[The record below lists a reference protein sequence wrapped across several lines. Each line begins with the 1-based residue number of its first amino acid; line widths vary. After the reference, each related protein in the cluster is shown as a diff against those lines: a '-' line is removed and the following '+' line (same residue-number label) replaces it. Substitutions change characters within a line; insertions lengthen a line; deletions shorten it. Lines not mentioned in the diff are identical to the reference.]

1 MFKKA
6 TEGVNH
12 KLLWPALILLV
23 AITTVSVVIPEQFVN
38 ALLQVQK
45 TSISYLGGTASAVSL
60 LCVLTV
66 VAIYFSPLGKVKLG
80 GKDAKPMMNKWNW
93 FAITLCT
100 TIATG
105 CVYWGIVQ
113 PILHVNEPP
122 IMWGVEPN
130 SPQAIVKTM
139 STIFLQWTAQPYGI
153 YALPAIIFA
162 FAYFNMK
169 QPYGIVSTLVPV
181 LGEQRCRKWFT
192 PISSILLFVNVCA
205 MCASLAQGM
214 FNLSGAAKFLLN
226 WETTT
231 TLLIGIGCLFVLP
244 AIVSSIS
251 GILSGIK
258 MLSDL
263 NMRLYIILVAF
274 LICTTNVPYV
284 LNLGI
289 EGVGEFIHTY
299 FQQSLATGVASGDAF
314 FPDWINYNFAVWMS
328 AICFAPI
335 FLGSLCRGRTLREV
349 IQVVFFGP
357 VLFSIVWMTF
367 LSGTALYQDIATGM
381 SLTEAMYEL
390 GQNTLPY
397 KLFATLPWPQVS
409 TALYLVAI
417 VISFVTYTDSSL
429 TAMSTLACTHPGDE
443 GDKVKEN
450 PITGALVKI
459 VLGGVLILLT
469 SIMVS
474 VASVDGARILAN
486 LSGWVCM
493 IIEIILIAGAFKLM
507 KNPEKYNYVEN
518 GGPDEDDGNK
528 PAKKKFDWKAL
539 LIPGY
544 TK

>member
-38 ALLQVQK
+38 TLLQVQK
-45 TSISYLGGTASAVSL
+45 TSIAYLGGTASAVSL

-66 VAIYFSPLGKVKLG
+66 LAIYFSPLGKVKLG

-153 YALPAIIFA
+153 YGLPAIIFA
-162 FAYFNMK
+162 FVYFNMR

-397 KLFATLPWPQVS
+397 KLFDTLPWPQVS

-474 VASVDGARILAN
+474 IASVDGARILAN

-507 KNPEKYNYVEN
+507 KDPEKYNYVEN
-518 GGPDEDDGNK
+518 GGPGKDDGDK

>member
-23 AITTVSVVIPEQFVN
+23 LITVISVTIPNQFVAALSVVQSVTID
-38 ALLQVQK
+38 
-45 TSISYLGGTASAVSL
+45 YMGGVASLVSL

-66 VAIYFSPLGKVKLG
+66 LALYFSPLGKVKIG
-80 GKDAKPMMNKWNW
+80 GKDAKPIMNKWNW

-139 STIFLQWTAQPYGI
+139 ATIFLQWTAQPYGI

-162 FAYFNMK
+162 FVYFNMK

-181 LGEQRCRKWFT
+181 LGENRCRRWFT
-192 PISSILLFVNVCA
+192 PISSVLLFVNVCA

-214 FNLSGAAKFLLN
+214 FNLTGAAKYLLD
-226 WETTT
+226 WDTTT
-231 TLLIGIGCLFVLP
+231 TLLIAIGCLFVLP

-251 GILSGIK
+251 GILSGIR

-263 NMRLYIILVAF
+263 NMRLYFILVAF
-274 LICTTNVPYV
+274 LICTTNIPYV

-289 EGVGEFIHTY
+289 EGTGEFINTY
-299 FQQSLATGVASGDAF
+299 FQQSLATGVASGDSF

-328 AICFAPI
+328 AICFAPV
-335 FLGSLCRGRTLREV
+335 FMGSLCRGRTIREV
-349 IQVVFFGP
+349 IQINFFGP
-357 VLFSIVWMTF
+357 VIFSLVWMTF
-367 LSGTALYQDIATGM
+367 LSGTAIYQDISTGM

-397 KLFATLPWPQVS
+397 KLFDTLPFPQIS
-409 TALYLVAI
+409 TGLYLIAI
-417 VISFVTYTDSSL
+417 IISFVTYTDSSL
-429 TAMSTLACTHPGDE
+429 TAMSTLACTHAGDE

-450 PITGALVKI
+450 PITGAFVKI
-459 VLGGVLILLT
+459 VLGGVLIFLT

-474 VASVDGARILAN
+474 VANVDGARILAN

-493 IIEIILIAGAFKLM
+493 VIEIILITGAFRLM
-507 KNPEKYNYVEN
+507 KNPEKYNYVEY
-518 GGPDEDDGNK
+518 GRPDDPVRLPRRTRLTGR
-528 PAKKKFDWKAL
+528 L
-539 LIPGY
+539 C
-544 TK
+544 

>member
-38 ALLQVQK
+38 TLLQVQK

-66 VAIYFSPLGKVKLG
+66 VAIYLSPLGKVKLG

-231 TLLIGIGCLFVLP
+231 ALLIGIGCLFVLP

-409 TALYLVAI
+409 TTLYLVAI

-518 GGPDEDDGNK
+518 GGPHEDDGDK
-528 PAKKKFDWKAL
+528 PAKKKIDWKAL

>member
-38 ALLQVQK
+38 TLLQVQK

>member
-1 MFKKA
+1 MLKKA

-23 AITTVSVVIPEQFVN
+23 AITTISVIIPDEFVN
-38 ALLQVQK
+38 FLMGIQK
-45 TSISYLGGTASAVSL
+45 TSISYLGGTASLVSL

-66 VAIYFSPLGKVKLG
+66 LAIYFSPLGKVKLG

-162 FAYFNMK
+162 FVYFNMK

-181 LGEQRCRKWFT
+181 LGQNRCKRWFT
-192 PISSILLFVNVCA
+192 AISSVLLFVNVCA

-214 FNLSGAAKFLLN
+214 FNLSGAAKYLMG
-226 WETTT
+226 WDTTT
-231 TLLIGIGCLFVLP
+231 TLLISIGVLFVVP
-244 AIVSSIS
+244 AIISSIS
-251 GILSGIK
+251 GILSGIR

-263 NMRLYIILVAF
+263 NMRLYFILVIF

-289 EGVGEFIHTY
+289 EGTGEFIHTY
-299 FQQSLATGVASGDAF
+299 FQQSLATGVASGDTF

-328 AICFAPI
+328 AICFAPV
-335 FLGSLCRGRTLREV
+335 FMGSLCRGRTLREV
-349 IQVVFFGP
+349 IQVLFFGP
-357 VLFSIVWMTF
+357 VIFSIVWMTF
-367 LSGTALYQDIATGM
+367 LSGTAIYQDIATGH
-381 SLTEAMYEL
+381 SLTEAMYNL

-397 KLFATLPWPQVS
+397 KLFDTLPWPQVS
-409 TALYLVAI
+409 TGLYLIAI

-450 PITGALVKI
+450 PIAGAFVKI
-459 VLGGVLILLT
+459 VLGGVLIFLT

-474 VASVDGARILAN
+474 VANVDGARILAN

-493 IIEIILIAGAFKLM
+493 IIEIILIIGAFRLM

-518 GGPDEDDGNK
+518 GVPDEEGKPTKKNK
-528 PAKKKFDWKAL
+528 IDWKAL
-539 LIPGY
+539 FIPGY

>member
-1 MFKKA
+1 MLKKA

-23 AITTVSVVIPEQFVN
+23 AITTVSVLLPDQFVGT
-38 ALLQVQK
+38 LMKIQK
-45 TSISYLGGTASAVSL
+45 VSISYLGGVASTVSL
-60 LCVLTV
+60 MCVLTII
-66 VAIYFSPLGKVKLG
+66 AIYFSPLGKIKLG
-80 GKDAKPMMNKWNW
+80 GKDAEPMMNKWNW

-130 SPQAIVKTM
+130 SPHAIVKTM
-139 STIFLQWTAQPYGI
+139 ATIFLQWTAQPYAI
-153 YALPAIIFA
+153 YGLPTVVFA
-162 FAYFNMK
+162 FVYFNMK
-169 QPYGIVSTLVPV
+169 QPYGVVSTLVPV
-181 LGEQRCRKWFT
+181 LGENRCKRWFT
-192 PISSILLFVNVCA
+192 PISSVLLFVNVCA

-214 FNLSGAAKFLLN
+214 FNLSGAAKYLLN

-231 TLLIGIGCLFVLP
+231 ALLIGIGCLFVLP

-251 GILSGIK
+251 GILSGIR

-263 NMRLYIILVAF
+263 NMRLYIILVLF

-289 EGVGEFIHTY
+289 EGTGEFLNTY
-299 FQQSLATGVASGDAF
+299 FQQSLATGVAAGDAF

-335 FLGSLCRGRTLREV
+335 FMGSICRGRTLREV
-349 IQVVFFGP
+349 ITVVFFGP
-357 VLFSIVWMTF
+357 VAFSLVWMTF
-367 LSGTALYQDIATGM
+367 LSGTAIYQDIATGM

-390 GQNTLPY
+390 GANTLPY
-397 KLFATLPWPQVS
+397 KLFDTLPLSKLS
-409 TALYLVAI
+409 TGLYLVAI

-450 PITGALVKI
+450 PIAGAFVKI

-493 IIEIILIAGAFKLM
+493 VIEILLIMGVFKIM
-507 KNPEKYNYVEN
+507 KAPEKYNYVEY
-518 GGPDEDDGNK
+518 GRPDENGEPTVK
-528 PAKKKFDWKAL
+528 HKFNWKAL

>member
-1 MFKKA
+1 
-6 TEGVNH
+6 
-12 KLLWPALILLV
+12 
-23 AITTVSVVIPEQFVN
+23 
-38 ALLQVQK
+38 
-45 TSISYLGGTASAVSL
+45 
-60 LCVLTV
+60 
-66 VAIYFSPLGKVKLG
+66 
-80 GKDAKPMMNKWNW
+80 
-93 FAITLCT
+93 
-100 TIATG
+100 
-105 CVYWGIVQ
+105 
-113 PILHVNEPP
+113 
-122 IMWGVEPN
+122 
-130 SPQAIVKTM
+130 
-139 STIFLQWTAQPYGI
+139 
-153 YALPAIIFA
+153 
-162 FAYFNMK
+162 
-169 QPYGIVSTLVPV
+169 
-181 LGEQRCRKWFT
+181 
-192 PISSILLFVNVCA
+192 

-409 TALYLVAI
+409 TTLYLVAI

>member
-1 MFKKA
+1 MLKKA

-23 AITTVSVVIPEQFVN
+23 AITTISVIIPDEFVN
-38 ALLQVQK
+38 FLMGIQK
-45 TSISYLGGTASAVSL
+45 TSISYLGGTASVVSL

-66 VAIYFSPLGKVKLG
+66 LAIYFSPLGKIKLG

-162 FAYFNMK
+162 FVYFNMK

-181 LGEQRCRKWFT
+181 LGQNRCKRWFT
-192 PISSILLFVNVCA
+192 AISSVLLFVNVCA

-214 FNLSGAAKFLLN
+214 FNLSGAAKFLLG
-226 WETTT
+226 WDTTT
-231 TLLIGIGCLFVLP
+231 TLLISIGILFVLP
-244 AIVSSIS
+244 AIISSIS
-251 GILSGIK
+251 GILSGIR

-263 NMRLYIILVAF
+263 NMRLYIILVVF

-289 EGVGEFIHTY
+289 EGTGEFIHTY

-328 AICFAPI
+328 AICFAPV
-335 FLGSLCRGRTLREV
+335 FMGSICRGRTLREV
-349 IQVVFFGP
+349 IQVMFFGP
-357 VLFSIVWMTF
+357 VIFSIVWMTF
-367 LSGTALYQDIATGM
+367 LSGTAIYQDIATGY
-381 SLTEAMYEL
+381 SLTEAMYNL

-397 KLFATLPWPQVS
+397 KLLDTLPLPQVS
-409 TALYLVAI
+409 TALYLIAI

-450 PITGALVKI
+450 PITGAFVKI

-474 VASVDGARILAN
+474 VANVDGARILAN

-493 IIEIILIAGAFKLM
+493 IIEIILIIGAFKLM

-518 GGPDEDDGNK
+518 GMPDEEGKPTKKNK
-528 PAKKKFDWKAL
+528 INWKAL
-539 LIPGY
+539 FIPGY

>member
-1 MFKKA
+1 MLKKF
-6 TEGVNH
+6 TQGVNH

-23 AITTVSVVIPEQFVN
+23 IITVISVATPEQFVN
-38 ALLQVQK
+38 TLLAVQK
-45 TSISYLGGTASAVSL
+45 TSISYLGGTASLVSL
-60 LCVLTV
+60 MCVITV
-66 VAIYFSPLGKVKLG
+66 LAIYFSPLGKIKLG

-122 IMWGVEPN
+122 IMWSVEPN

-162 FAYFNMK
+162 FVYFNMK

-181 LGEQRCRKWFT
+181 LGESRCKKWFT
-192 PISSILLFVNVCA
+192 GISSVLLFVNVCA

-214 FNLSGAAKFLLN
+214 FNLSGAAKYLLN

-231 TLLIGIGCLFVLP
+231 ALLISIGCLFVLP

-251 GILSGIK
+251 GILSGIR

-263 NMRLYIILVAF
+263 NMRLYVILVIF
-274 LICTTNVPYV
+274 LICTTNIPYV

-289 EGVGEFIHTY
+289 EGFGEFIHTY
-299 FQQSLATGVASGDAF
+299 FQQSLATGVASGDTF

-328 AICFAPI
+328 AICSAPV
-335 FLGSLCRGRTLREV
+335 FMGSICRGRTLREV
-349 IQVVFFGP
+349 IQVIFFGP
-357 VLFSIVWMTF
+357 VIFSVVWMTF
-367 LSGTALYQDIATGM
+367 LSGTAIYQDIATGM

-397 KLFATLPWPQVS
+397 KLFDTLPWPQVS
-409 TALYLVAI
+409 TALYLIAI

-429 TAMSTLACTHPGDE
+429 TAMSTLACTHAGDE
-443 GDKVKEN
+443 GDQVKEN
-450 PITGALVKI
+450 PYTGAFVKI

-474 VASVDGARILAN
+474 VANVDGARILAN

-493 IIEIILIAGAFKLM
+493 IIEIILMIGAFKLM

-518 GGPDEDDGNK
+518 GRPDDADT
-528 PAKKKFDWKAL
+528 PPKKVKIDWKAL

>member
-1 MFKKA
+1 MLKKA

-23 AITTVSVVIPEQFVN
+23 AITTISVIIPDEFVN
-38 ALLQVQK
+38 FLMGIQK
-45 TSISYLGGTASAVSL
+45 TSISYLGGTASLVSL

-66 VAIYFSPLGKVKLG
+66 LAIYFSPLGKVKLG

-162 FAYFNMK
+162 FVYFNMK

-181 LGEQRCRKWFT
+181 LGQNRCKRWFT
-192 PISSILLFVNVCA
+192 AISSVLLFVNVCA

-214 FNLSGAAKFLLN
+214 FNLSGAAKYLLG
-226 WETTT
+226 WDTTT
-231 TLLIGIGCLFVLP
+231 TLLISIGVLFVVP
-244 AIVSSIS
+244 AIISSIS
-251 GILSGIK
+251 GILSGIR

-263 NMRLYIILVAF
+263 NMRLYIILVIF

-289 EGVGEFIHTY
+289 EGTGEFIHTY
-299 FQQSLATGVASGDAF
+299 FQQSLATGVASGDTF

-328 AICFAPI
+328 AICFAPV
-335 FLGSLCRGRTLREV
+335 FMGSLCRGRTLREV
-349 IQVVFFGP
+349 IQVLFFGP
-357 VLFSIVWMTF
+357 VVFSIVWMTF
-367 LSGTALYQDIATGM
+367 LSGTAIYQDIATGY
-381 SLTEAMYEL
+381 SLTEAMYNL

-397 KLFATLPWPQVS
+397 KLLDTLPWPQLS
-409 TALYLVAI
+409 TALYLIAI

-450 PITGALVKI
+450 PITGAFVKI

-493 IIEIILIAGAFKLM
+493 IIEIILIIGAFKLM

-518 GGPDEDDGNK
+518 GVPDEEDKPTKKNK
-528 PAKKKFDWKAL
+528 INWKAL
-539 LIPGY
+539 FIPGY